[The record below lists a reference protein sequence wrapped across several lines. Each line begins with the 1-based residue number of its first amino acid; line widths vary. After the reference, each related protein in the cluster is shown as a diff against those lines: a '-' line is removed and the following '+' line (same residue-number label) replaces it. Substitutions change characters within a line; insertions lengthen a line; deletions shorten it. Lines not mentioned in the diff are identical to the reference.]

1 MTYTD
6 SEYILEEGH
15 RVNEKK
21 SLIERMW
28 PSNLPEV
35 NVDVVGY
42 PDEDLIGYQ
51 ISYKVD
57 GNLYGREIPEDIN
70 DQMDPE
76 EFQVIVE
83 TIIDKFEQKYN
94 KLTL

>member
-6 SEYILEEGH
+6 SEYILEEGY

-51 ISYKVD
+51 VSYEINGD
-57 GNLYGREIPEDIN
+57 LYGREIPEDIN